1 MFTYSHILR
10 NVLASLFFFFP
21 QFTKQAGRGPKGGNG
36 GNGGD
41 GDGIGKKQGKIKCFY
56 LFALSFT
63 SYVKTFF
70 VTLPKNVEKYFDLM
84 YFRYYLRNTSSYNL
98 FFYLIWVFF
107 FSSFLAFVSVQLFQV
122 LKNTQTHSHTGKK
135 VARITLR
142 RVERNLAKS
151 CDNGMQRIY
160 AEKSTVYTHN
170 HHVLNAGNTV
180 RSIFFEKN
188 AAKY

>member
-1 MFTYSHILR
+1 MYVLFSLTCFFSASINYMLSVHILAHIKER
-10 NVLASLFFFFP
+10 SCFFIYFFP
-21 QFTKQAGRGPKGGNG
+21 QFTKQAGRGPKGGDGGNG
-36 GNGGD
+36 GGGD

-84 YFRYYLRNTSSYNL
+84 YFRYCLQNTSSYNL
-98 FFYLIWVFF
+98 FFYSFLVDLGVF

-135 VARITLR
+135 
-142 RVERNLAKS
+142 
-151 CDNGMQRIY
+151 
-160 AEKSTVYTHN
+160 
-170 HHVLNAGNTV
+170 
-180 RSIFFEKN
+180 
-188 AAKY
+188 

>member
-10 NVLASLFFFFP
+10 NVLASLFIFFP
-21 QFTKQAGRGPKGGNG
+21 QFTKQAGRGPKGGDGGNG
-36 GNGGD
+36 GGGD

-84 YFRYYLRNTSSYNL
+84 YFRYCLRNTSSYNL
-98 FFYLIWVFF
+98 FFYSFLVDLGVF

-135 VARITLR
+135 
-142 RVERNLAKS
+142 
-151 CDNGMQRIY
+151 
-160 AEKSTVYTHN
+160 
-170 HHVLNAGNTV
+170 
-180 RSIFFEKN
+180 
-188 AAKY
+188 